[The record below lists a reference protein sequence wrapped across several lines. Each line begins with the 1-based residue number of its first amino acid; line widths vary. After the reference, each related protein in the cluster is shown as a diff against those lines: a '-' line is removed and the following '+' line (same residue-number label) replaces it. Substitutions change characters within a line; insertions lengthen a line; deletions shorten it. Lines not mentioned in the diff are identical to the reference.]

1 MRRLRAQRPRRCIRA
16 IGDRDGDLERCRQR
30 GTLAGT
36 NVWEGFTASISGG
49 PAGMTQEFQ
58 ISSPLKQSV
67 TTNESTYQP
76 REPVQITATETNT
89 TAQAIT
95 ILNTQDQFSVMGYGG
110 ITLPAIPSSGN
121 ADVTLQP
128 GQSQTFTA
136 TWSPTAGST
145 ASPTGVSYYNVLF
158 QDNFQG
164 TTSPQFVIDDPS
176 VAPLPVSPISPSP
189 TDPVP
194 PSGKTGSTGGQLP
207 GTPPSLTQDPAP
219 VTAILTTNQ
228 STSHAGSP
236 VRITLRLKN
245 VTKQSERLTSHSRT
259 DSITVL
265 EGSTVVSRMTRSL
278 LTAKA
283 KTLKAGQSLELTS
296 TWNGKPN
303 QAGLTKL
310 DRGIYTVEVDQGGYT
325 ASATIRLK

>member
-1 MRRLRAQRPRRCIRA
+1 
-16 IGDRDGDLERCRQR
+16 
-30 GTLAGT
+30 
-36 NVWEGFTASISGG
+36 
-49 PAGMTQEFQ
+49 MTQEFQ

-67 TTNESTYQP
+67 TTNQSTYQP
-76 REPVQITATETNT
+76 GEPVQITATETNT

-95 ILNTQDQFSVMGYGG
+95 ILNTQDQFIVMGYGG
-110 ITLPAIPSSGN
+110 VTLPAIPSSSN
-121 ADVTLQP
+121 PDVTLQP

-164 TTSPQFVIDDPS
+164 TTSPQFVINNPS
-176 VAPLPVSPISPSP
+176 VDSPPLSPTSPSP

-194 PSGKTGSTGGQLP
+194 PSGTTGSTGGQLPP
-207 GTPPSLTQDPAP
+207 GTPPSLTQDPPP

-245 VTKQSERLTSHSRT
+245 VTKQSERLTPNSST

-265 EGSTVVSRMTRSL
+265 EGSTVVSRLTRSL
-278 LTAKA
+278 LTSKA
-283 KTLKAGQSLELTS
+283 KTLKPGQSLELTS

-310 DRGIYTVEVDQGGYT
+310 DPGLYTVEVDQGGYT
-325 ASATIRLK
+325 ASATMRLK